1 MLDSGHALSTV
12 NEYPATMNNITTG
25 EPSPISRQSLY
36 EALPDSQQ
44 SSLSVPYSAY
54 AAPRLLPSS
63 SDVSNV
69 TAADT
74 EFTSPISSNGH
85 PRQSQED
92 ATRRLPES
100 PIQIPAPRVNTDM
113 AMQTGNTAASPM
125 SVDPPALT
133 QGSKRTASGLVKNN
147 GPMEEHPSKAG
158 AASSHK
164 RHISMDSATG
174 SMHISQL
181 SAQLRTRLSYAM
193 IKVQNGWEKRSIEE
207 LEELPS
213 QRGSPISAP
222 EAYRNQLGSPAD
234 PTHQRRASGVSE
246 NSDRMPLS
254 SRSSPSYQSRQL
266 AATPSSN
273 WSSTSRFGD
282 SKSDNPSLLVD
293 LEQMRANGPMLA
305 PAAEIGSRRKRRSS
319 ASRAPPPLLSSSQRK
334 HYSDLGAS
342 PRTPTTTPRAG
353 ILRMPS
359 QQAEKDAVDTLLFMS
374 SPKNSSRVAHTS
386 LDSQPSPLK
395 TEMSSV
401 RRVVFESRA
410 TVQFDLVKPTTREA
424 QARVDVEEMDVME
437 SETRPPIEVG
447 R

>member
-1 MLDSGHALSTV
+1 
-12 NEYPATMNNITTG
+12 
-25 EPSPISRQSLY
+25 
-36 EALPDSQQ
+36 
-44 SSLSVPYSAY
+44 
-54 AAPRLLPSS
+54 
-63 SDVSNV
+63 
-69 TAADT
+69 
-74 EFTSPISSNGH
+74 
-85 PRQSQED
+85 
-92 ATRRLPES
+92 
-100 PIQIPAPRVNTDM
+100 
-113 AMQTGNTAASPM
+113 
-125 SVDPPALT
+125 
-133 QGSKRTASGLVKNN
+133 
-147 GPMEEHPSKAG
+147 
-158 AASSHK
+158 
-164 RHISMDSATG
+164 
-174 SMHISQL
+174 
-181 SAQLRTRLSYAM
+181 
-193 IKVQNGWEKRSIEE
+193 
-207 LEELPS
+207 
-213 QRGSPISAP
+213 
-222 EAYRNQLGSPAD
+222 
-234 PTHQRRASGVSE
+234 
-246 NSDRMPLS
+246 MPLS